1 MPPSPCTSPGSRSVL
16 DTSSASPERSAT
28 RWPNSATARPSSA
41 ATASC
46 GRAWPARP
54 RWSPSRSMAA
64 AEAQE
69 RDFYRAGRRA
79 FLGDGAPY
87 NWGIQ
92 RAYFPDFEPVNDFL
106 HVLCYLYLAAWG
118 VGADEAQRWSI
129 YVGWLRACWQGR
141 AR

>member
-1 MPPSPCTSPGSRSVL
+1 MV
-16 DTSSASPERSAT
+16 
-28 RWPNSATARPSSA
+28 
-41 ATASC
+41 
-46 GRAWPARP
+46 
-54 RWSPSRSMAA
+54 A

-106 HVLCYLYLAAWG
+106 HVLCYRVFPGCDEVTGFSGSSGQKAGGSWTLRNC
-118 VGADEAQRWSI
+118 AD
-129 YVGWLRACWQGR
+129 
-141 AR
+141 